1 VRNQASDFREGLAWL
16 EGGGLVERLVDSE
29 GVVLHVPT
37 EKRMNLDFYKNNTIH
52 FFLVPALLTRA
63 LLTDV
68 PLAGLSEQI
77 AWWRDLYRWEF
88 PFPERV
94 ALANELDRW
103 LAYYREVGGV
113 VGDVVDHDHI
123 VIRVTAGILENFR
136 EAYLVAARTLAAQ
149 QEWPIKQPDLIQRM
163 RREFA
168 TSLLLGEAQKPE
180 GSSTVTFGNALS
192 RLLELRHVTRRRRGA
207 RDRWI
212 EPGPAFDRLPE
223 LIQRLRSGGAR

>member
-1 VRNQASDFREGLAWL
+1 
-16 EGGGLVERLVDSE
+16 
-29 GVVLHVPT
+29 
-37 EKRMNLDFYKNNTIH
+37 
-52 FFLVPALLTRA
+52 VPALLTRA

-68 PLAGLSEQI
+68 PVAGLPEQI

-88 PFPERV
+88 PFPERD

-103 LAYYREVGGV
+103 LTYYREVGGV
-113 VGDVVDHDHI
+113 VGDVVDRDHI

-149 QEWPIKQPDLIQRM
+149 REWPVKRPELIQRM

-168 TSLLLGEAQKPE
+168 TSLLLGEAHKPE

-192 RLLELRHVTRRRRGA
+192 RLLELRHVAMRRRGT
-207 RDRWI
+207 RDRWV
-212 EPGPAFDRLPE
+212 EPGPTFDRLPE
-223 LIQRLRSGGAR
+223 LIQRLRSGGPR